1 MNNPISSKEIQVV
14 VKNYQ
19 ILGPLISLTN
29 TTEQLRKKNTNSIS
43 PLTENRKGGS
53 TPNSYFDTRTIL
65 ILKSDKEITRK
76 ENYRPVSLMNINV
89 KTFKKIES
97 YNVYKQLCTEI
108 K

>member
-1 MNNPISSKEIQVV
+1 MQKIKEQGTLP
-14 VKNYQ
+14 Y
-19 ILGPLISLTN
+19 SFY
-29 TTEQLRKKNTNSIS
+29 EASI
-43 PLTENRKGGS
+43 T
-53 TPNSYFDTRTIL
+53 L

-108 K
+108 KWDLSQVSKAGSKFEN